1 MMNEKYKT
9 MIRQH
14 VEAIEKLLE
23 QNGIANDYGVIALGW
38 LEAYID
44 QHRKTATNVEK
55 RWMIEAVGS
64 FFGESLC
71 RAYGGVWAEKREE
84 LSVRMLDGKLNA
96 FPLIK
101 VAKFLSAGTSESFL
115 RLFMVIPDMKKRALE
130 RVPRLPKGSPKNQA

>member
-1 MMNEKYKT
+1 MNDKYKT

-23 QNGIANDYGVIALGW
+23 QNSIANDYGVVALGW

-44 QHRKTATNVEK
+44 QRRKTATNVEK

-64 FFGESLC
+64 YFGESLVK
-71 RAYGGVWAEKREE
+71 AYGGVWDEKREE
-84 LSVRMLDGKLNA
+84 LAVRMVDGKVNA

-115 RLFMVIPDMKKRALE
+115 RLFLTIPQMTKRALE
-130 RVPRLPKGSPKNQA
+130 RPTRPPKRTPK